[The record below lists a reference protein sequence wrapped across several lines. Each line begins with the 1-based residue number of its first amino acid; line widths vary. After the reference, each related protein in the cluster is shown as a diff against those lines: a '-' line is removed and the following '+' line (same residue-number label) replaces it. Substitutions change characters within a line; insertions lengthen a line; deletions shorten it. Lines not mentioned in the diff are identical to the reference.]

1 MQIEPMSEC
10 YCYNMKKSAAGIT
23 EFYDQAVCESGLSM
37 SQYFLLRRLFRLES
51 ANISQWAK
59 EVQLERTTMVRN
71 VKVLE
76 KYNLIQPAQGNGKTY
91 ELSVQGKR
99 ALEKAVPIWEE
110 RQRYIEHYLG
120 KEDAAAL
127 LRIAGKLQ
135 NLSEKETAENE
146 ANI

>member
-1 MQIEPMSEC
+1 M
-10 YCYNMKKSAAGIT
+10 
-23 EFYDQAVCESGLSM
+23 
-37 SQYFLLRRLFRLES
+37 
-51 ANISQWAK
+51 
-59 EVQLERTTMVRN
+59 
-71 VKVLE
+71 
-76 KYNLIQPAQGNGKTY
+76 
-91 ELSVQGKR
+91 GKR